1 MKKGKTK
8 LTLDQEVTYQIKVPG
23 EISKS
28 WPGWDDKIRIDVD
41 HRNHTSPTT
50 TLTCIVDQAG
60 LHGLLRSLYSMGL
73 PLISVNFIACDPED
87 KRYITKDKE

>member
-28 WPGWDDKIRIDVD
+28 WPGWDDKIEAGVD

-50 TLTCIVDQAG
+50 TLTCVVDQAG

-73 PLISVNFIACDPED
+73 PLISVICIKCITED
-87 KRYITKDKE
+87 QRI